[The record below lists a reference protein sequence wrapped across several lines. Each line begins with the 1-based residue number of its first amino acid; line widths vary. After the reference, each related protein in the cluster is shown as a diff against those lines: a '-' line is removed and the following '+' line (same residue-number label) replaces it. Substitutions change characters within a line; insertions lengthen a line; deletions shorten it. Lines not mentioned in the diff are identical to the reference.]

1 MNIRTFVAVAV
12 VLASPPAGW
21 GPAAAQILPT
31 PPGWQIERA
40 VLVSRH
46 GVRSPTQSNAE
57 LDKHAA
63 TPWPTWPV
71 EPGFLTPRGQ
81 ELMRLMGTYY
91 RVLYGGRGLVQAD
104 DCPRPGTVAA
114 WADIDQRTRLSGA
127 AILAGMYPRCSDFA
141 LRNQADFLVPDP
153 LFHPQP
159 SASCPMDPTANREAI
174 LKQAGGNLGSVQ
186 REYAT
191 QFTLMQSVL
200 CPAGTTAAVGG
211 GRCGL
216 PAALSSLEAGSDGSM
231 WIKGPIG
238 IASTAAENFLMEA
251 AEGLPKEQVAWGRLA
266 SDAALRDV
274 LAIHEQDLNLTNRTK
289 AIAQQ
294 KGSNLLSQVVATLQ
308 DGHKFPG
315 MPVIA
320 EPVRFALLMGH
331 ETNIASLAGLL
342 DLNWQIPSFPA
353 NSASPGGALAF
364 ELFREVAT
372 GGRYVRLA
380 YYAQTLAE
388 MRNVQRL
395 DYRDPP
401 GMMSV
406 DLPACA
412 DQAHEKACP
421 LQRFVEIAKAA
432 IDPKCVTVGTSN

>member
-1 MNIRTFVAVAV
+1 
-12 VLASPPAGW
+12 
-21 GPAAAQILPT
+21 
-31 PPGWQIERA
+31 
-40 VLVSRH
+40 
-46 GVRSPTQSNAE
+46 VRSPTESNAE
-57 LDKHAA
+57 LDKHSA
-63 TPWPTWPV
+63 TSWPSWPV
-71 EPGFLTPRGQ
+71 APGLLTPRGE

-114 WADIDQRTRLSGA
+114 WADVDQRTRLSGA

-159 SASCPMDPTANREAI
+159 SPSCPMDAAANRAAI
-174 LKQAGGNLGSVQ
+174 LARAGGDLGSVQ
-186 REYAT
+186 RKYAT
-191 QFTLMQSVL
+191 QLTLMQSVL
-200 CPAGTTAAVGG
+200 CPAGTTAAIGG

-216 PAALSSLEAGSDGSM
+216 PSAPSSLEAGADGTM
-231 WIKGPIG
+231 RIKGAIG
-238 IASTAAENFLMEA
+238 MASTAAENFLMEA
-251 AEGLPKEQVAWGRLA
+251 AQGLPKEQVAWGRLA
-266 SDAALRDV
+266 SDAALSDV
-274 LAIHEQDLNLTNRTK
+274 LAIHEQDLSLTERTRT
-289 AIAQQ
+289 IAQQ

-320 EPVRFALLMGH
+320 EPVRFALLVGH
-331 ETNIASLAGLL
+331 ETNIANLAGLL
-342 DLNWQIPSFPA
+342 DLNWHIPSFPA
-353 NSASPGGALAF
+353 NEPSPGGALAF

-380 YYAQTLAE
+380 YYAQTLDE
-388 MRNVQRL
+388 MRNRQRL

-401 GMMSV
+401 GMVSV

-412 DQAHEKACP
+412 GQAHEKACP
-421 LQRFVEIAKAA
+421 LQRFVEIARTA